1 MNKQEALQKLADEIA
16 PVVAEY
22 IQETIAW
29 QTDGNEY
36 TESLTNDRYLEFV
49 NELRNKIIKSL
60 DFGIKAQT
68 SFTFYRSSVFSLI
81 SSPLPKVVALVL
93 LAA

>member
-16 PVVAEY
+16 PVVTEY

-36 TESLTNDRYLEFV
+36 TETLTGDRYLEFV
-49 NELRNKIIKSL
+49 IELRNKIVKSL
-60 DFGIKAQT
+60 
-68 SFTFYRSSVFSLI
+68 L
-81 SSPLPKVVALVL
+81 
-93 LAA
+93 

>member
-1 MNKQEALQKLADEIA
+1 MNKQKALQNLADEIA
-16 PVVAEY
+16 PVVTEY

-36 TESLTNDRYLEFV
+36 AETLTGDRYLEFV

-60 DFGIKAQT
+60 
-68 SFTFYRSSVFSLI
+68 L
-81 SSPLPKVVALVL
+81 
-93 LAA
+93 

>member
-1 MNKQEALQKLADEIA
+1 MNKQEALQNLSDEIA
-16 PVVAEY
+16 PVVIEY

-49 NELRNKIIKSL
+49 NELRNKVIKSL
-60 DFGIKAQT
+60 
-68 SFTFYRSSVFSLI
+68 L
-81 SSPLPKVVALVL
+81 
-93 LAA
+93 

>member
-1 MNKQEALQKLADEIA
+1 MTKQKTLEHLADEIA
-16 PVVAEY
+16 PVVTEY

-36 TESLTNDRYLEFV
+36 AETLTGDRYLEFV

-60 DFGIKAQT
+60 
-68 SFTFYRSSVFSLI
+68 L
-81 SSPLPKVVALVL
+81 
-93 LAA
+93 

>member
-1 MNKQEALQKLADEIA
+1 MNKQEALQNLADEIA
-16 PVVAEY
+16 PVVTEY

-49 NELRNKIIKSL
+49 SELRNKIIKSL
-60 DFGIKAQT
+60 
-68 SFTFYRSSVFSLI
+68 L
-81 SSPLPKVVALVL
+81 
-93 LAA
+93 

>member
-1 MNKQEALQKLADEIA
+1 MNKQEALQNLADEIA
-16 PVVAEY
+16 PVVTEY

-60 DFGIKAQT
+60 
-68 SFTFYRSSVFSLI
+68 L
-81 SSPLPKVVALVL
+81 
-93 LAA
+93 